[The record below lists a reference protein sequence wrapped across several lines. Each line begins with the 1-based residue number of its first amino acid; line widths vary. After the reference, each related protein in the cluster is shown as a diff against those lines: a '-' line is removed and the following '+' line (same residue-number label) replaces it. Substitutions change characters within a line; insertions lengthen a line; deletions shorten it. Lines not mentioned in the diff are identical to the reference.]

1 MNKKERLL
9 RILNGEATDR
19 PPVICPGGMMN
30 PCVTELI
37 KKHNIEF
44 VKANS
49 DGKTMAALSKLVVDE
64 KLFENYAVPFCMSIE
79 AEAMG
84 AVCDMGSDI
93 CEPHIKKYI
102 VKNLDINSFKKIDY
116 TQGRPKAVLE
126 AISILKNDEIPVIG
140 NVPGPF
146 SVGTSVV
153 EPLTVYVALKKQKET
168 AHEFFNFIAEETGR
182 FALEQVRAGADLI
195 TISDPSGTGEI
206 LGPKFFDEYMVTYM
220 NKMIDIIRKDKP
232 VPIIVHICGQMK
244 KVFELLNIIKADAFS
259 FDAIVSLQQ
268 AKEKINRPVMGNI
281 STYALENLT
290 PDKIK
295 QMAVTRV
302 KQRIDIIAPACG
314 LAMNSKLENIKN
326 ILIGV
331 EDAASNSEDSR

>member
-1 MNKKERLL
+1 MNKKTRLL
-9 RILNGEATDR
+9 SILNGTKSDR

-37 KKHNIEF
+37 QKHHIEF
-44 VKANS
+44 TKANA

-84 AVCDMGSDI
+84 AFCDMGSDV
-93 CEPHIKKYI
+93 CEPHIKKYASQTI
-102 VKNLDINSFKKIDY
+102 DLRKLKKINY
-116 TQGRPKAVLE
+116 SVGRPQAVLE

-168 AHEFFNFIAEETGR
+168 AHAFLDFITEETGK

-206 LGPKFFDEYMVTYM
+206 LGPKYFDEYMVTYM
-220 NKMIDIIRKDKP
+220 NKMISIIRTDKP
-232 VPIIVHICGQMK
+232 VPVIVHICGQMK
-244 KVFELLNIIKADAFS
+244 KVFEPLNKINADAFS
-259 FDAIVSLQQ
+259 FDAIVSLKE

-281 STYALENLT
+281 STYALEHSR
-290 PDKIK
+290 PEIIR
-295 QMAVTRV
+295 QMAINRV
-302 KQRIDIIAPACG
+302 KKNIDIIAPACG

-331 EDAASNSEDSR
+331 ENA